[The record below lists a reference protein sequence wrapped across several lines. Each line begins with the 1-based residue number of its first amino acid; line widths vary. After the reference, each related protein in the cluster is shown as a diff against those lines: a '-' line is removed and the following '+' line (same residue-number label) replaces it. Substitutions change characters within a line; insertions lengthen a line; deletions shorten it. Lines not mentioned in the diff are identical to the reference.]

1 MYTYINLFYLI
12 IRSFIRYY
20 NTIHLE
26 INFTMIYPLI
36 IVTKNIAYSNF
47 SMKSFFFFFKFHSCD
62 IKLMKYHIQ
71 YIYIYDA

>member
-36 IVTKNIAYSNF
+36 IVTKNIA
-47 SMKSFFFFFKFHSCD
+47 
-62 IKLMKYHIQ
+62 HILIFQ
-71 YIYIYDA
+71 